1 MSFEI
6 LVNVIGGLGGL
17 MVVRRL
23 GTTAVTMKKIRE
35 NENEKKTWSQHFLD
49 KC

>member
-1 MSFEI
+1 MRFEI

-17 MVVRRL
+17 MEVRRL

-35 NENEKKTWSQHFLD
+35 N
-49 KC
+49 